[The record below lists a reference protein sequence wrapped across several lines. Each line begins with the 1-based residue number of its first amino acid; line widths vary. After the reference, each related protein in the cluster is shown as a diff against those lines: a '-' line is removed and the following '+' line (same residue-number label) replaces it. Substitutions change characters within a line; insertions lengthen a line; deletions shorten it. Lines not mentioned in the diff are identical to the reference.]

1 MPRSVGNATEQNN
14 AGSGKKE
21 WKRTLFQLTFPYRFP
36 ALPALS
42 GNGIHSPS
50 HAPFFSI
57 LGQTS
62 LLCRGGTPACRG
74 NGLLQARGTGPH
86 PRIGQAAQGIPD
98 GLLPGKS
105 RVSPARAAG
114 RTNSSSRKRR
124 KTKPPAWK
132 NWPPG
137 CNPLETLPTGS
148 TRACSRSACRM
159 TSPAFWTWRRPS
171 RPSAIPC

>member
-14 AGSGKKE
+14 AGSGKKRME
-21 WKRTLFQLTFPYRFP
+21 RTLFQLTFHTVS
-36 ALPALS
+36 LPCPP
-42 GNGIHSPS
+42 SPETVS
-50 HAPFFSI
+50 ILPPCTRFSI

-86 PRIGQAAQGIPD
+86 PQIGQAAQGIPD

-114 RTNSSSRKRR
+114 GPIHPAGRGGRRSHPPGRTGRLDAIPWRR
-124 KTKPPAWK
+124 SPPA
-132 NWPPG
+132 
-137 CNPLETLPTGS
+137 LPAPVPEAHAG
-148 TRACSRSACRM
+148 
-159 TSPAFWTWRRPS
+159 
-171 RPSAIPC
+171 

>member
-62 LLCRGGTPACRG
+62 LLC
-74 NGLLQARGTGPH
+74 LSLIH
-86 PRIGQAAQGIPD
+86 I
-98 GLLPGKS
+98 
-105 RVSPARAAG
+105 
-114 RTNSSSRKRR
+114 
-124 KTKPPAWK
+124 
-132 NWPPG
+132 
-137 CNPLETLPTGS
+137 
-148 TRACSRSACRM
+148 
-159 TSPAFWTWRRPS
+159 
-171 RPSAIPC
+171 